1 MSLSRAGSGDDMIQA
16 DLIVEGAA
24 ELLSVAGHVSRPRRG
39 AEMRELGILRR
50 GSLAA
55 RRGKIVWIGPT
66 ADLLTAIR
74 PLAFCKVIDA
84 YGKTVMP
91 GLVDPHTHLVF
102 AGSRENEFAMRIQGK
117 TYQEIA
123 AAGGG
128 INSTVAA
135 TRTAGTA
142 DLKAGAR
149 RTLDAMLALGTTTVE
164 AKSGYG
170 LDLVN
175 EIKMLE
181 VIRALDEAGPI
192 TLVPTFMGA
201 HEIPPEFRQNPEAY
215 VDLVIT
221 RMIPMVAA
229 RKLARFCDVFCETG
243 VFSVGQTERIFRAA
257 QAVGLELRVHADEL
271 TDLGGAALAARMKA
285 RTADHLLYTN
295 DDGIRAMAEAGVIA
309 VLLPG
314 TAYFLHMQRYARAR
328 DMIAGG
334 VPVALATDFNPGSCM
349 TESLPLIMNLACTQM
364 RMLPAEAITAA
375 TINAAWAI
383 GEQDCVGS
391 LEVGKQADVVVLDA
405 PTHEHLCYH
414 FGVNLVDTVVKNG
427 KVVVESGQRLS

>member
-1 MSLSRAGSGDDMIQA
+1 MSRTASGDGMIQA
-16 DLIVEGAA
+16 DLIIEGAV
-24 ELLSVAGHVSRPRRG
+24 ELLTLASAANRPRRG
-39 AEMRELGILRR
+39 AEMRDLGILRR
-50 GSLAA
+50 GALAA

-135 TRTAGTA
+135 TRTASKA

-149 RTLDAMLALGTTTVE
+149 RALDTMLTLGTTTVE

-181 VIRALDEAGPI
+181 VIRALEEDGPT

-201 HEIPPEFRQNPEAY
+201 HEVPPEFRQNPEAY

-271 TDLGGAALAARMKA
+271 TDLGGAAMAARMKA
-285 RTADHLLYTN
+285 RTADHLLHAN

-328 DMIAGG
+328 DMIAAG

-375 TINAAWAI
+375 TINAAWAV

-391 LEVGKQADVVVLDA
+391 LEMGKQADVLVLDA
-405 PTHEHLCYH
+405 PRHEHLCYH

-427 KVVVESGQRLS
+427 KVVVEGGHRLV

>member
-1 MSLSRAGSGDDMIQA
+1 MSRAESGDDMIQA

-24 ELLSVAGHVSRPRRG
+24 ELLSLAGHVSRPRRG
-39 AEMRELGILRR
+39 AEMRDLGLLRR

-66 ADLLTAIR
+66 ADLLTAVR

-271 TDLGGAALAARMKA
+271 TDLGGAAMAARMKA

-427 KVVVESGQRLS
+427 KVVVESGQRLG

>member
-1 MSLSRAGSGDDMIQA
+1 MIQA

-24 ELLSVAGHVSRPRRG
+24 ELVTLAGPASRPRLRD
-39 AEMRELGILRR
+39 EMRDLGILRR
-50 GSLAA
+50 GALAA
-55 RRGKIVWIGPT
+55 RRGKIVWVGPT
-66 ADLLTAIR
+66 ADLLTAVR
-74 PLAFCKVIDA
+74 PLAFCKLIDA
-84 YGKTVMP
+84 TGKTVMP

-102 AGSRENEFAMRIQGK
+102 AGSRENEFALRIQGK

-128 INSTVAA
+128 IHATVAA
-135 TRTAGTA
+135 TRAAHKA
-142 DLKAGAR
+142 DLKDAAR
-149 RTLDAMLALGTTTVE
+149 RTLDTMLVLGTTTVE

-170 LDLVN
+170 LDIAN

-181 VIRALDEAGPI
+181 IIRELKEAGPA
-192 TLVPTFMGA
+192 TVVPTFMGA
-201 HEIPPEFRQNPEAY
+201 HEIPPEFRQHPEAY

-221 RMIPMVAA
+221 RMIPLVAA

-243 VFSVGQTERIFRAA
+243 VFSVNQTERIFRAA

-271 TDLGGAALAARMKA
+271 TDLGGAAMAARLKA
-285 RTADHLLYTN
+285 RTADHLLYVN
-295 DDGIRAMAEAGVIA
+295 DEGIRAMAEAGVIA

-314 TAYFLHMQRYARAR
+314 TAFFLHLQRYARAR
-328 DMIAGG
+328 DMIAAG

-349 TESLPLIMNLACTQM
+349 TESLALILNLACTQM

-383 GEQDCVGS
+383 GEQDCVGT
-391 LEVGKQADVVVLDA
+391 LEVGKHADLLILDA
-405 PTHEHLCYH
+405 PNHEHLCYH
-414 FGVNLVDTVVKNG
+414 FGVNLVETVIKNG
-427 KVVVESGQRLS
+427 KVVVESGQRLV

>member
-1 MSLSRAGSGDDMIQA
+1 MIQA
-16 DLIVEGAA
+16 DLIIEGAA
-24 ELLSVAGHVSRPRRG
+24 ELLTLAGVGSRPRRG
-39 AEMRELGILRR
+39 AEMRDLGILRR
-50 GSLAA
+50 GALAV
-55 RRGKIVWIGPT
+55 RRGKIVWIGST
-66 ADLLTAIR
+66 ADLLTAVR
-74 PLAFCKVIDA
+74 PLVFCRTIDA

-102 AGSRENEFAMRIQGK
+102 AGSRENEFSMRIQGK

-128 INSTVAA
+128 INATVAA
-135 TRTAGTA
+135 TRTASKA

-149 RTLDAMLALGTTTVE
+149 RALDTMLTLGTTTLE

-181 VIRALDEAGPI
+181 VIRELDEGGPA

-201 HEIPPEFRQNPEAY
+201 HEVPPEFRQNPEAY

-221 RMIPMVAA
+221 RMIPMVAS

-243 VFSVGQTERIFRAA
+243 VFSVQQTERIFRAA

-271 TDLGGAALAARMKA
+271 SDLGGATMAARMKA
-285 RTADHLLYTN
+285 RTADHLLYAN
-295 DDGIRAMAEAGVIA
+295 DDGIRAMAEAAVIA

-314 TAYFLHMQRYARAR
+314 TAYFLHLQHYARAR
-328 DMIAGG
+328 DMIAAG

-364 RMLPAEAITAA
+364 RMLPGEAITAA

-391 LEVGKQADVVVLDA
+391 LEVGKQADVLVLDA
-405 PTHEHLCYH
+405 PSHEHLCYH
-414 FGVNLVDTVVKNG
+414 FGVNLADTVVKNG
-427 KVVVESGQRLS
+427 KVVVESGQRLR

>member
-1 MSLSRAGSGDDMIQA
+1 MIQA

-24 ELLSVAGHVSRPRRG
+24 ELLTLRGDGARPRVG
-39 AEMRELGILRR
+39 EEMRDLGVVP
-50 GSLAA
+50 GGAVAA

-66 ADLLTAIR
+66 ADLLTVVR

-84 YGKTVMP
+84 HGKTVTP

-102 AGSRENEFAMRIQGK
+102 AGSRENEFVMRIEGK
-117 TYQEIA
+117 SYQEIA

-128 INSTVAA
+128 INATVAA
-135 TRTAGTA
+135 TRLASKA

-149 RTLDAMLALGTTTVE
+149 RTLNRMLTMGTTTVE

-170 LDLVN
+170 LNLAS

-181 VIRALDEAGPI
+181 VVRELDEDGPM

-221 RMIPMVAA
+221 RMIPLVAS

-243 VFSVGQTERIFRAA
+243 VFNAQQTERIFRAA
-257 QAVGLELRVHADEL
+257 EAVGLELRVHADEL

-285 RTADHLLYTN
+285 RTADHLLHTS
-295 DDGIRAMAEAGVIA
+295 DDGIRAMAQAGVIA

-314 TAYFLHMQRYARAR
+314 TAHFLHLQRYARAR
-328 DMIAGG
+328 DLIGAG

-364 RMLPAEAITAA
+364 RMLPAEAVAAA
-375 TINAAWAI
+375 TINAAWAL
-383 GEQDCVGS
+383 GEQERVGS
-391 LEVGKQADVVVLDA
+391 LEVGKQADILVLDA
-405 PTHEHLCYH
+405 PNHTHLCYH
-414 FGVNLVDTVVKNG
+414 FGVNLVETVVKAG
-427 KVVVESGQRLS
+427 KVVVESGQRVW

>member
-1 MSLSRAGSGDDMIQA
+1 MIQA

-24 ELLSVAGHVSRPRRG
+24 ELLTVAGTIPRPRRG
-39 AEMRELGILRR
+39 AEMRDLGILRQ

-74 PLAFCKVIDA
+74 PLAFCRVVDA

-91 GLVDPHTHLVF
+91 GLVDPHTHLIF

-135 TRTAGTA
+135 TRTASKA
-142 DLKAGAR
+142 DLKAGAS
-149 RTLDAMLALGTTTVE
+149 RTLDTMLALGTTTVE

-181 VIRALDEAGPI
+181 VIRTLEEAGPM
-192 TLVPTFMGA
+192 TLIPTFMGA
-201 HEIPPEFRQNPEAY
+201 HEVPPEFRQNPDAY

-221 RMIPMVAA
+221 RMIPMVAS

-243 VFSVGQTERIFRAA
+243 VFSVAQTERIFRAA

-271 TDLGGAALAARMKA
+271 TDLGGAAMAARMKA

-295 DDGIRAMAEAGVIA
+295 DDGFRAMAEAGVIA

-328 DMIAGG
+328 DMIAAG

-364 RMLPAEAITAA
+364 RMLPAEAITAT

-427 KVVVESGQRLS
+427 KVVVEGGQRLS

>member
-1 MSLSRAGSGDDMIQA
+1 MIQA
-16 DLIVEGAA
+16 DLIIEGAA
-24 ELLSVAGHVSRPRRG
+24 ELLTLTGLENRPRRG
-39 AEMRELGILRR
+39 EEMRDLGIIQR
-50 GSLAA
+50 GALAA
-55 RRGKIVWIGPT
+55 RRGKIVWVGPT
-66 ADLLTAIR
+66 ADLLTSVR
-74 PLAFCKVIDA
+74 PMAFCKQIDA

-117 TYQEIA
+117 TYLEIA

-128 INSTVAA
+128 INATVAA
-135 TRTAGTA
+135 TRQAS
-142 DLKAGAR
+142 KAELTFAAR
-149 RTLDAMLALGTTTVE
+149 RSLNRMLPLGTTTVE

-170 LDLVN
+170 LDLET

-181 VIRALDEAGPI
+181 VIQGLNQDDPI
-192 TLVPTFMGA
+192 TVVPTFMGA
-201 HEIPPEFRQNPEAY
+201 HEIPPEFRQDPEAY

-221 RMIPMVAA
+221 RMIPAVAE

-243 VFSVGQTERIFRAA
+243 VFSVAQTERIFRAA
-257 QAVGLELRVHADEL
+257 QAAGMETRVHADEL
-271 TDLGGAALAARMKA
+271 TDLGGAAMAARMKA
-285 RTADHLLYTN
+285 RTADHLLYAN
-295 DDGIRAMAEAGVIA
+295 DDGIRAMAQAGVIA

-328 DMIAGG
+328 DMIAAG

-349 TESLPLIMNLACTQM
+349 TESMPLIMNMACAQM

-383 GEQDCVGS
+383 GEQDRIGT
-391 LEVGKQADVVVLDA
+391 LEVGKQADLLVLDA

-414 FGVNLVDTVVKNG
+414 FGVNLVERVVKDG
-427 KVVVESGQRLS
+427 KVVAENGRRIR